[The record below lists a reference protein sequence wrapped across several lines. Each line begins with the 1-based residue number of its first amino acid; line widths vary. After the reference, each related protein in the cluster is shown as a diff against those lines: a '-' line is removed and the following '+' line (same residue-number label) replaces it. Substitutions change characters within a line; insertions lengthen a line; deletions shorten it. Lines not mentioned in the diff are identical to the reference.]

1 MQVINQSSG
10 MLPPPPRALVQ
21 TPRAGTVG
29 QGLSSLSQFVPEFSL
44 IHAVMQHH
52 LCAAIVSVAV
62 YLRVQGQFSSRRDTA
77 KNKRGC
83 SIEFVNF
90 EGSYRV

>member
-1 MQVINQSSG
+1 MQIINQSSG
-10 MLPPPPRALVQ
+10 MLPPPRALVQ

-44 IHAVMQHH
+44 IHALMQYH

-62 YLRVQGQFSSRRDTA
+62 YLRVQEQFSSRRDTA